1 MLTSLALIVLIAVV
15 VSYRNALRSLHQR
28 MDLTE
33 TSLSHPRGTGVRA
46 RHASEPTPACRA
58 PAKGRATTAPHAT
71 AQIPACRTATERS
84 ATD

>member
-33 TSLSHPRGTGVRA
+33 TALANLEAGCSRSPRVRAHPRMSSPRKRP
-46 RHASEPTPACRA
+46 RHNRT
-58 PAKGRATTAPHAT
+58 HAT